1 MFWYKL
7 FCSMPWGASLMKD
20 YVDKFEPL
28 FVDVANALQA
38 PTDGGLYARGG
49 KRVFDLVLAVLLL
62 PLIAPAVAAL
72 WLLVRR
78 DGGPGFFGHKR
89 IGLNGQEFK
98 CWKVRTMVM
107 GAEERLQA
115 YLASN
120 PAAAAEWA
128 RDHKLSNDP
137 RITRFG
143 NFLRKSSLDE
153 LPQIWNVL
161 KGEMSFVGP
170 RPIVRD
176 ELPKY
181 GVAAGAYLSQKPGIT
196 GLWQVSGRNDVSYT
210 ERVAMDVDYSL
221 RGSLVFDMEL
231 ILRTGVS
238 VLGGTGR

>member
-1 MFWYKL
+1 MV
-7 FCSMPWGASLMKD
+7 PWGAGLMKD
-20 YVDKFEPL
+20 YVDDFEPL
-28 FVDVANALQA
+28 FVDVSTALRA
-38 PTDGGLYARGG
+38 PTDKGFYGNGG
-49 KRVFDLVLAVLLL
+49 KRIFDLALAVLLL
-62 PLIAPAVAAL
+62 PLIAPVIAAL

-78 DGGPGFFGHKR
+78 DGGPGFFGHSR
-89 IGLNGQEFK
+89 IGRNGQVFK

-115 YLASN
+115 YLAAN

-128 RDHKLSNDP
+128 RDHKLTNDP

-143 NFLRKSSLDE
+143 NFLRKTSLDE

-170 RPIVRD
+170 RPIVHA
-176 ELPKY
+176 ELSKY
-181 GVAAGAYLSQKPGIT
+181 GADLGAYLSQKPGIT
-196 GLWQVSGRNDVSYT
+196 GLWQVSGRNDVSYV

-221 RGSLVFDMEL
+221 RGSLIFDMEL

-238 VLGGTGR
+238 VLGKTGR